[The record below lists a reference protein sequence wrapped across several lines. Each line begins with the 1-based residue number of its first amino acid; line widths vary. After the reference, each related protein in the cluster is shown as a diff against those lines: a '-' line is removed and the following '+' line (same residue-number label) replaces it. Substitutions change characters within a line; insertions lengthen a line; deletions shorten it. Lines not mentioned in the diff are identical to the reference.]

1 MYDYDIISISKTA
14 NILTFERMNDFL
26 NPNQIKP
33 VIDHVCKFEEA
44 IAAFEY
50 LSKGDFAKIVIQ
62 IS

>member
-1 MYDYDIISISKTA
+1 
-14 NILTFERMNDFL
+14 MNDFL

-50 LSKGDFAKIVIQ
+50 LSKDDFSKIVIQ
-62 IS
+62 TS